1 MWSFKELSYF
11 MGTYNTA
18 ELRRQNRS
26 RVFRYIFASQTP
38 VTKQDI
44 AHALS
49 LSLPTV
55 GQNLKE
61 LQQSGLLET
70 QGTFNSTGGRKP
82 RAIGI
87 AAGVRCAVGIMISA
101 YHIHMVCIDL
111 RANLLCQTSIICDF
125 TDSDDYFR
133 NMSTELE
140 RFLDAN
146 RVDRSHLLGV
156 GVALPGIVDE
166 ERGVVVLSRIMD
178 VREFPV
184 QQLTQYIPYPCF
196 IENDA
201 NAGGIAE
208 WWNHNAHENMV
219 YLSVQRGV
227 GGAVLLDGVRYMG
240 HHHHSGE
247 FGHMCIVPNGKPC
260 LCGMRGCLEAYCS
273 TARISTDLGITR
285 EEFFAGLEAGNEA
298 YLAIWKDYL
307 DYLAI
312 GINNIRMVL
321 DCDIVLGGVLAQFM
335 EPYLGEL
342 RTRLSALNPFKSSG
356 SYLHLAHYRTWST
369 CVGVAL
375 HFISQ
380 FIDSV

>member
-1 MWSFKELSYF
+1 

-26 RVFRYIFASQTP
+26 RVFRYIYDSENP
-38 VTKQDI
+38 VTKQEI

-61 LQQSGLLET
+61 LQEEGLLET
-70 QGTFNSTGGRKP
+70 QGTFHSTGGRKP

-87 AAGVRCAVGIMISA
+87 AEGIRCAAGIMISA
-101 YHIHMVCIDL
+101 YHIHLVCVDL
-111 RANLLCQTSIICDF
+111 RANLIGQASVPCDF
-125 TDSDDYFR
+125 SDSDSYFR
-133 NMSTELE
+133 NLAAELE
-140 RFLDAN
+140 QFLDAHTI
-146 RVDRSHLLGV
+146 DRSHLLGV
-156 GVALPGIVDE
+156 GVALPGIVHE
-166 ERGVVVLSRIMD
+166 EQGLVVLSRIVN
-178 VREFPV
+178 VRQFPV
-184 QQLTQYIPYPCF
+184 NRLTQYIPYPCF

-208 WWNHNAHENMV
+208 WWNHKGHENMV

-227 GGAVLLDGVRYMG
+227 GGAVLLDGVSYMG

-247 FGHMCIVPNGKPC
+247 FGHMCIVPDGRPC
-260 LCGMRGCLEAYCS
+260 LCGQRGCLEAYCS

-285 EEFFAGLEAGNEA
+285 EAFFAGLEAGNPTYREM
-298 YLAIWKDYL
+298 WEQYL
-307 DYLAI
+307 DYLSI

-321 DCDIVLGGVLAQFM
+321 DCNVVLGGVLAQFM
-335 EPYLGEL
+335 EPYIDQL
-342 RTRLSALNPFKSSG
+342 RARVADRNPFLSSG
-356 SYLHLAHYRTWST
+356 DYLQLSHFRSWST

-380 FIDSV
+380 FIDNV

>member
-1 MWSFKELSYF
+1 MS
-11 MGTYNTA
+11 TYNTA

-26 RVFRYIFASQTP
+26 RVFRYIFDSKAP

-44 AHALS
+44 AHSLS

-61 LQQSGLLET
+61 LQEIGLLET
-70 QGTFNSTGGRKP
+70 QGTFSSTGGRKP

-87 AAGVRCAVGIMISA
+87 AASVRCAVGIMISI

-111 RANLLCQTSIICDF
+111 RANLLCQTSIMCDF
-125 TDSDDYFR
+125 SDSGTYFQ
-133 NMSTELE
+133 NMAEQLE
-140 RFLDAN
+140 RFLDEN
-146 RVDRSHLLGV
+146 HIDRSHLLGV
-156 GVALPGIVDE
+156 GVALPGIVNE
-166 ERGVVVLSRIMD
+166 ERQAVVLSHFMN

-184 QQLTQYIPYPCF
+184 QRLLQYIPYPCF

-201 NAGGIAE
+201 NSGGIAE
-208 WWNHNAHENMV
+208 WWNHNDHQNHENMV

-247 FGHMCIVPNGKPC
+247 FGHMCIVPNGRKC
-260 LCGMRGCLEAYCS
+260 QCGKNGCLEAYCS

-285 EEFFAGLEAGNEA
+285 EEFFAGLEAGNQQYQE
-298 YLAIWKDYL
+298 IWNHYL

-321 DCDIVLGGVLAQFM
+321 DCTIVLGGVLAHFM
-335 EPYLGEL
+335 EPYIGEL
-342 RTRLSALNPFKSSG
+342 RRRLSTLNTFQSSG
-356 SYLHLAHYRTWST
+356 DYLLLSRYRSWST

-375 HFISQ
+375 HFISD
-380 FIDSV
+380 FIDNV

>member
-1 MWSFKELSYF
+1 MS
-11 MGTYNTA
+11 TYNTA
-18 ELRRQNRS
+18 DLRRQNRS
-26 RVFRYIFASQTP
+26 RVFRYIFASPTP
-38 VTKQDI
+38 VTKQEI
-44 AHALS
+44 AQALS

-61 LQQSGLLET
+61 LQESGLLET
-70 QGTFNSTGGRKP
+70 QGTFHSTGGRKP

-87 AAGVRCAVGIMISA
+87 AAKVRCAVGIMISV

-125 TDSDDYFR
+125 SDSEEYFH
-133 NMSTELE
+133 NMATELE
-140 RFLDAN
+140 RFLDEYHI
-146 RVDRSHLLGV
+146 DRSQLLGV

-166 ERGVVVLSRIMD
+166 ERQMVELSRFVEIS
-178 VREFPV
+178 EFPV
-184 QQLTQYIPYPCF
+184 ERLKKYIPYPCF

-247 FGHMCIVPNGKPC
+247 FGHMCIVPNGRRC
-260 LCGMRGCLEAYCS
+260 LCGMNGCLEAYCS

-285 EEFFAGLEAGNEA
+285 EEFFAGLEQGNPDYQKRWDE
-298 YLAIWKDYL
+298 YL

-321 DCDIVLGGVLAQFM
+321 DCNIVLGGVLAQFM
-335 EPYLGEL
+335 EPYINDL
-342 RTRLSALNPFKSSG
+342 RQRLSRINPFHSG
-356 SYLHLAHYRTWST
+356 GDYLHLSRYRSWST

-375 HFISQ
+375 QFVSE
-380 FIDSV
+380 FIDNV

>member
-1 MWSFKELSYF
+1 MS
-11 MGTYNTA
+11 TYNTA

-26 RVFRYIFASQTP
+26 RVFQFIFASQTP

-44 AHALS
+44 AHSLS

-55 GQNLKE
+55 GQNLRE
-61 LQQSGLLET
+61 LQECGLLET
-70 QGTFNSTGGRKP
+70 QGTFHSTGGRKP

-87 AAGVRCAVGIMISA
+87 AAGVRCAVGIMIST

-111 RANLLCQTSIICDF
+111 RANLLCQTSNICDF

-133 NMSTELE
+133 GMAAELE
-140 RFLDAN
+140 RFLDDN
-146 RVDRSHLLGV
+146 HIDRTHLLGV

-166 ERGVVVLSRIMD
+166 DRNTVVLSRILD

-184 QQLTQYIPYPCF
+184 HQLTQYIPYPCF
-196 IENDA
+196 IENDS

-208 WWNHNAHENMV
+208 WWDDKDHKNMV

-260 LCGMRGCLEAYCS
+260 LCGKKGCLEAYCS

-285 EEFFAGLEAGNEA
+285 EEFFAQLEAGNQDYQKRWDE
-298 YLAIWKDYL
+298 YL

-321 DCDIVLGGVLAQFM
+321 DCNIVLGGVLAQFM
-335 EPYLGEL
+335 EPYLHDL
-342 RTRLSALNPFKSSG
+342 QARLCAINPFQSSG
-356 SYLHLAHYRTWST
+356 CYLNLSRYRSWST

-375 HFISQ
+375 HFISD
-380 FIDSV
+380 FIDNV

>member
-1 MWSFKELSYF
+1 MS
-11 MGTYNTA
+11 TYNTA

-26 RVFRYIFASQTP
+26 RVFRFIFDSQTP

-44 AHALS
+44 AHSLS

-61 LQQSGLLET
+61 LQECGLLET
-70 QGTFNSTGGRKP
+70 QGTFSSTGGRKP

-87 AAGVRCAVGIMISA
+87 AAGVRCAVGIMISV

-111 RANLLCQTSIICDF
+111 RANLLGQTSIICDF
-125 TDSDDYFR
+125 SDSDEYFR
-133 NMSTELE
+133 NMAGELE
-140 RFLDAN
+140 RFLDEN
-146 RVDRSHLLGV
+146 HVDRSHLLGV

-166 ERGVVVLSRIMD
+166 ERDTVVLARI
-178 VREFPV
+178 VETSREFPTRR
-184 QQLTQYIPYPCF
+184 LTQYIPYPCF

-208 WWNHNAHENMV
+208 WWNYNAHGNMV

-240 HHHHSGE
+240 RHHHSGE
-247 FGHMCIVPNGKPC
+247 FGHMCIVPGGKRC
-260 LCGMRGCLEAYCS
+260 QCGMRGCLEAYCS

-285 EEFFAGLEAGNEA
+285 EEFFAGLEAGNETYA
-298 YLAIWKDYL
+298 ALWKEYL

-312 GINNIRMVL
+312 GIHNIRMVL
-321 DCDIVLGGVLAQFM
+321 DCNIVLGGVLAQFM

-342 RTRLSALNPFKSSG
+342 RARLCAINPFKSTG
-356 SYLHLAHYRTWST
+356 NYLKLSHYRSWST

-375 HFISQ
+375 HFISE
-380 FIDSV
+380 FIDNV